1 MSADAPDPAAAWADA
16 ALAVELLAVD
26 PFALGGVL
34 VRAWPGPPREQLC
47 TWLRELLPGPL
58 LRLPLHITEDR
69 LLGGLSLAATLRTGR
84 VVAEQGLLAQADG
97 GAILAAM
104 AERLEPQVTSQL
116 CAALDRGELTV
127 ERDGITAAA
136 ACRIAVVA
144 LDEGI
149 EDERVCEALRD
160 RLALHLS
167 LTELPPGSAAQEV
180 PDPARVERGRAL
192 LSQVELDDEVAEVL
206 CQTALALGIGSL
218 RAPLLAARV
227 ARLHAALE
235 GRTRV
240 EDPDAAAAARLV
252 LGPRA
257 TCVPELDDEQ
267 SEAQSEQPPA
277 ESEPESEPDDTTALE
292 PPDSSEKTDPKKSA
306 KPPLEEIVLE
316 AAKSAIPAGLLD
328 ALALGQ
334 APRSSPRSAGQAGA
348 LRSSTQRGRPAGVRP
363 GLPEGDKRLNIVE
376 TLRAAAPWQQ
386 LRRRER
392 QDRRPAGVQR
402 VEIRKEDF
410 RITRYKQRTETSV
423 IFAVDASGSA
433 ALQRLA
439 EAKGAVEQ
447 VLADCY
453 VRRDHV
459 ALIAFRGTG
468 AALLLAPTRSLVR
481 VRRSLADLAGGGT
494 TPLAAGIDA
503 ALSLAL
509 DARKRGQTPVLVLMT
524 DGRAN
529 VTRDG
534 GEGRA
539 KAAADASASA
549 RAVRLAGVRALFLDT
564 APRPQ
569 PPTRLLAAEMGAR
582 YLPLPYL
589 DAVGIS
595 RQVQSLVESP

>member
-1 MSADAPDPAAAWADA
+1 MSADAPDPAAVWADA

-34 VRAWPGPPREQLC
+34 VRAWPGPPRDQLC

-167 LTELPPGSAAQEV
+167 LTELPPGSAAQEA

-257 TCVPELDDEQ
+257 TCVPELDE
-267 SEAQSEQPPA
+267 EQSEQPPA

-392 QDRRPAGVQR
+392 QDARPAGVQR
-402 VEIRKEDF
+402 VEIRKDDF

-539 KAAADASASA
+539 KAAADASSSA

-595 RQVQSLVESP
+595 RQVQSLVEAP

>member
-1 MSADAPDPAAAWADA
+1 MSADAPDPAAVWADA

-34 VRAWPGPPREQLC
+34 VRAWPGPPRDQLC

-167 LTELPPGSAAQEV
+167 LTELPPGSAAQEA

-257 TCVPELDDEQ
+257 TCVPELDE
-267 SEAQSEQPPA
+267 EQSEQPPA

-392 QDRRPAGVQR
+392 QDARPAGVQR
-402 VEIRKEDF
+402 VEIRKDDF

-595 RQVQSLVESP
+595 RQVQSLVEAP

>member
-1 MSADAPDPAAAWADA
+1 LSADAPDPAAVWADA

-34 VRAWPGPPREQLC
+34 VRAWPGPPRDQLC

-167 LTELPPGSAAQEV
+167 LTELPPGSAAQEA

-257 TCVPELDDEQ
+257 TCVPELDE
-267 SEAQSEQPPA
+267 EQSEQPPA

-392 QDRRPAGVQR
+392 QDARPAGVQR
-402 VEIRKEDF
+402 VEIRKDDF

-595 RQVQSLVESP
+595 RQVQSLVEAP